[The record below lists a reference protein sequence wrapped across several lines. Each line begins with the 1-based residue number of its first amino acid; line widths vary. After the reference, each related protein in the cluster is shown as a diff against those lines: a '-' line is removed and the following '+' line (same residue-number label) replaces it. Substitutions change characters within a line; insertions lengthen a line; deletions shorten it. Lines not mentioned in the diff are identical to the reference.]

1 MDYDRLLDNLKHRGF
16 LPQLLPNAA
25 AARQAALDILGTRSV
40 GFGGS
45 ATVRQLGLY
54 EALQARGNQVW
65 WHWNAPKEDK
75 IPVERAAQAA
85 EAFLTSSNA
94 VLMDG
99 RIVNIDGTGNRVAGL
114 IFGPPVVVVIV
125 GRNKI
130 VDGGLDEAVARI
142 RRECCP
148 ENARRLGLD
157 TPCARTG
164 QCADCRTRARMCNVV
179 AIHEYPTR
187 VAQAFHVLVVDEPL
201 GL

>member
-1 MDYDRLLDNLKHRGF
+1 MEYDQLLKNLKNRGF
-16 LPQLLPNAA
+16 LPQLLPDAA
-25 AARQAALDILGTRSV
+25 AAREAALAIIGSRSV

-45 ATVRQLGLY
+45 ATVRDMGLY
-54 EALQARGNQVW
+54 EALLERGNAVH
-65 WHWNAPKEDK
+65 WHWFAPKAEK

-94 VLMDG
+94 VLTDG

-125 GRNKI
+125 GNNKI
-130 VDGGLDEAVARI
+130 VDGGLDDAIERI

-157 TPCARTG
+157 TPCAKTDV
-164 QCADCRTRARMCNVV
+164 CADCRTRARMCNVV
-179 AIHEYPTR
+179 AIHEFPTR
-187 VAQAFHVLVVDEPL
+187 VAQEFHVLIVDEPL